1 MHHSR
6 RVRTKRLA
14 LTPRRVVLTTR
25 RAMAT
30 VSASSPSP
38 STSIATVVE
47 IDASAIRVVTIGPR
61 LPPNTRIRVRAIA
74 QKDDDAE
81 DDDDDVAPPGL
92 DDTVTLAMYGW
103 RARAFI
109 DDGIVHDAVLHASPR
124 IETHVMDGVDATL
137 CAGLEAATLSA
148 RVGQRLGVVVPSGGA
163 PFASAPFDAPRDVY
177 IEYEFE
183 VLSIARTGGL
193 SVDARDED
201 AKRYA
206 DAKKSEA
213 NELFS
218 RGEYARALRRYDD
231 GANALARVLMSGT
244 GTQDDVKATERVLV
258 TFHVNAAATLL
269 KLERFV
275 DVCRRCDDALY
286 IEATNVKA
294 MYRKSQALEAL
305 GELAS
310 ALEVLREALE
320 LSKDRAIREAFVR
333 VRRQITAAND
343 AERAVYGRM
352 MDGDAMAAMEAKE
365 QNATVEVSTIKGEIS
380 SGSVF
385 ERCSKFC
392 RERPFVVASGA
403 SMFVVAAVFVAR
415 ARGDRTK

>member
-6 RVRTKRLA
+6 RARTKHLA
-14 LTPRRVVLTTR
+14 CTRRRDVLTTR
-25 RAMAT
+25 RAMVT
-30 VSASSPSP
+30 VSAPSPSP
-38 STSIATVVE
+38 SPSIATVVD
-47 IDASAIRVVTIGPR
+47 IDATAIRVVTTGPR
-61 LPPNTRIRVRAIA
+61 LPPNTRIRVRVIA

-81 DDDDDVAPPGL
+81 EDDEDVGTPGL

-109 DDGIVHDAVLHASPR
+109 DDSIVHDAVLHASPR

-213 NELFS
+213 NALFS

-244 GTQDDVKATERVLV
+244 GTQDDVKATERALV

-294 MYRKSQALEAL
+294 IYRKSQALELL
-305 GELAS
+305 GELES
-310 ALEVLREALE
+310 ALETLREALE

-352 MDGDAMAAMEAKE
+352 MDGNAMAAMEAKE
-365 QNATVEVSTIKGEIS
+365 QNATVEVSTIKGKMS

-415 ARGDRTK
+415 ARGDRTN

>member
-148 RVGQRLGVVVPSGGA
+148 RVGQRIGVVVPSGGA

-183 VLSIARTGGL
+183 VLSIART
-193 SVDARDED
+193 
-201 AKRYA
+201 
-206 DAKKSEA
+206 
-213 NELFS
+213 
-218 RGEYARALRRYDD
+218 
-231 GANALARVLMSGT
+231 
-244 GTQDDVKATERVLV
+244 
-258 TFHVNAAATLL
+258 
-269 KLERFV
+269 
-275 DVCRRCDDALY
+275 
-286 IEATNVKA
+286 
-294 MYRKSQALEAL
+294 
-305 GELAS
+305 
-310 ALEVLREALE
+310 
-320 LSKDRAIREAFVR
+320 
-333 VRRQITAAND
+333 
-343 AERAVYGRM
+343 
-352 MDGDAMAAMEAKE
+352 
-365 QNATVEVSTIKGEIS
+365 
-380 SGSVF
+380 
-385 ERCSKFC
+385 
-392 RERPFVVASGA
+392 
-403 SMFVVAAVFVAR
+403 
-415 ARGDRTK
+415 

>member
-1 MHHSR
+1 
-6 RVRTKRLA
+6 
-14 LTPRRVVLTTR
+14 
-25 RAMAT
+25 MAT

-38 STSIATVVE
+38 SPSIATVVD
-47 IDASAIRVVTIGPR
+47 IDASAIRIVTNGPR
-61 LPPNTRIRVRAIA
+61 LPPNTRIRVRAIS

-109 DDGIVHDAVLHASPR
+109 DDRIVHDAVLNASPR
-124 IETHVMDGVDATL
+124 IETHVMDGVDTTL

-177 IEYEFE
+177 IEYELE

-201 AKRYA
+201 AKRFA

-213 NELFS
+213 NALFS

-231 GANALARVLMSGT
+231 GCAALARVLMSGA

-294 MYRKSQALEAL
+294 MYRKSQAFEAL

-365 QNATVEVSTIKGEIS
+365 QNATVEASTIKGEIS

-403 SMFVVAAVFVAR
+403 SMVVVAAVFVAR

>member
-1 MHHSR
+1 
-6 RVRTKRLA
+6 
-14 LTPRRVVLTTR
+14 
-25 RAMAT
+25 MAT

-74 QKDDDAE
+74 QKDDYAE

-305 GELAS
+305 GELA
-310 ALEVLREALE
+310 
-320 LSKDRAIREAFVR
+320 
-333 VRRQITAAND
+333 RRLN
-343 AERAVYGRM
+343 
-352 MDGDAMAAMEAKE
+352 
-365 QNATVEVSTIKGEIS
+365 
-380 SGSVF
+380 
-385 ERCSKFC
+385 
-392 RERPFVVASGA
+392 
-403 SMFVVAAVFVAR
+403 
-415 ARGDRTK
+415 

>member
-1 MHHSR
+1 
-6 RVRTKRLA
+6 
-14 LTPRRVVLTTR
+14 
-25 RAMAT
+25 MAT

-74 QKDDDAE
+74 QKDADAE

-365 QNATVEVSTIKGEIS
+365 QNANVEVSTIKGEIS